1 MASDTT
7 IEWTHRPGTRPRTWN
22 PTRGCSRI
30 SPGCENCYAEGIAG
44 RFSGPGLAFEG
55 FATRGKNG
63 GRWTRKLA
71 LLDDT
76 LDAPLR
82 WRDPSTVFVNS
93 MSDLFHDALTNE
105 EIAAVFGVM
114 AECPKH
120 TFIVLT
126 KRAKRMREWFEW
138 IARETSGEHAPDPSF
153 LVRTMATN
161 RGVELDQLASSPWP
175 LPNVWC
181 GVSVE
186 SQEYADERIPQLI
199 ETPAVV
205 RFLSCEPLLGPVDL
219 ERYYL
224 QTKLG
229 TSGYPFPYMP
239 REFRTTWLHML
250 DWCIVGGES
259 GHGAR
264 PFDLAWARSIVE
276 QCRGAGVPAFVKQLG
291 AIAYDSERADGEFW
305 SFERWVNK
313 AQSHIGGTGAICID
327 AKGRRCERGA
337 DFRLARD
344 EDAFPV
350 KWHLPL
356 DLASRKG
363 GEITEFPAELRVR
376 EFPEV
381 RS

>member
-1 MASDTT
+1 MAADTT
-7 IEWTHRPGTRPRTWN
+7 IEWTHRPGTRARTWN

-30 SPGCENCYAEGIAG
+30 SPGCNACYAEGIAG

-71 LLDDT
+71 LLDDA

-82 WRDPSTVFVNS
+82 WREPSTVFVNS
-93 MSDLFHDALTNE
+93 MSDLFHEALTNE

-114 AECPKH
+114 AESPKH

-153 LVRTMATN
+153 VVRTMATN

-186 SQEYADERIPQLI
+186 SQEYADERIPHLI
-199 ETPAVV
+199 ETPATV
-205 RFLSCEPLLGPVDL
+205 RFLSCEPLLGPLNLHAWLCAHGHVDGSHP
-219 ERYYL
+219 EQRWANICE
-224 QTKLG
+224 
-229 TSGYPFPYMP
+229 P
-239 REFRTTWLHML
+239 RREI
-250 DWCIVGGES
+250 DWVIAGGES
-259 GHGAR
+259 GPGAR
-264 PFDLAWARSIVE
+264 PMELEWARSIVR
-276 QCRGAGVPAFVKQLG
+276 QCAEANVPAFVKQLG
-291 AIAYDSERADGEFW
+291 AVPILGESEWREEGGRLLSHSGSKRAPDGFVAIAMPDS
-305 SFERWVNK
+305 K
-313 AQSHIGGTGAICID
+313 GGTF
-327 AKGRRCERGA
+327 E
-337 DFRLARD
+337 
-344 EDAFPV
+344 AFPS
-350 KWHLPL
+350 
-356 DLASRKG
+356 DLQ
-363 GEITEFPAELRVR
+363 VR
-376 EFPEV
+376 QFPEA